1 MATEQTHDAAHESQG
16 DHGCGCGP
24 NHEAQTE
31 TVGDSCST
39 HTETPKPQQA
49 SAELEQPKAQSGKV
63 VTITAPAAEKIKEF
77 MAEEDG
83 NPQYLRIY
91 VQGGGCSGL
100 SYGMGFEKEAEED
113 DRVIEENG
121 VKVLVDSM
129 SIDHLNGANVDYIE
143 SLMGSGFKINNP
155 NVTKS
160 CSCGSSFSTE

>member
-1 MATEQTHDAAHESQG
+1 MATEQTHDAAHESHD

-49 SAELEQPKAQSGKV
+49 ASAELEQPKAQSGKV
-63 VTITAPAAEKIKEF
+63 VAITAPAAEKIKEF

-83 NPQYLRIY
+83 NPQFLRIY

-100 SYGMGFEKEAEED
+100 SYG
-113 DRVIEENG
+113 IP
-121 VKVLVDSM
+121 
-129 SIDHLNGANVDYIE
+129 SI
-143 SLMGSGFKINNP
+143 S
-155 NVTKS
+155 
-160 CSCGSSFSTE
+160 

>member
-1 MATEQTHDAAHESQG
+1 MATEQTHDASHESH
-16 DHGCGCGP
+16 DHGGCGCGS
-24 NHEAQTE
+24 NHESHAE
-31 TVGDSCST
+31 P
-39 HTETPKPQQA
+39 PKPQPA
-49 SAELEQPKAQSGKV
+49 SAELEQPKPQSGKV
-63 VTITAPAAEKIKEF
+63 VTITSMAAEKIKEF

-83 NPQYLRIY
+83 NPQFLRIY

-113 DRVIEENG
+113 DSVIEENG
-121 VKVLVDSM
+121 VEVLVDSM
-129 SIDHLNGANVDYIE
+129 SIDHLQGANVDYIE

>member
-1 MATEQTHDAAHESQG
+1 MATEQTHDAAHESHD
-16 DHGCGCGP
+16 DHGCGCGS
-24 NHEAQTE
+24 NHEAHAE
-31 TVGDSCST
+31 P
-39 HTETPKPQQA
+39 PKPQQA

-63 VTITAPAAEKIKEF
+63 VTITPMAAEKIKEF

-83 NPQYLRIY
+83 NPQFLRIY

-100 SYGMGFEKEAEED
+100 SYGMGFEKEADED

-121 VKVLVDSM
+121 VKVLFDSM

>member
-1 MATEQTHDAAHESQG
+1 MATEQSQ
-16 DHGCGCGP
+16 
-24 NHEAQTE
+24 
-31 TVGDSCST
+31 
-39 HTETPKPQQA
+39 K
-49 SAELEQPKAQSGKV
+49 L
-63 VTITAPAAEKIKEF
+63 VTITSKAAEKIKEF
-77 MAEEDG
+77 MTEESDS
-83 NPQYLRIY
+83 PQYLRIY

-113 DRVIEENG
+113 DLTIEENG

-129 SIDHLNGANVDYIE
+129 SQDHLQGANVDYVE

>member
-1 MATEQTHDAAHESQG
+1 MATEQSHDASHESH
-16 DHGCGCGP
+16 DHGGCGCGS
-24 NHEAQTE
+24 NHESHAE
-31 TVGDSCST
+31 P
-39 HTETPKPQQA
+39 PKPQQA
-49 SAELEQPKAQSGKV
+49 SAELEQPTTQSGNV
-63 VTITAPAAEKIKEF
+63 VTITAKAAEKIHEF
-77 MAEEDG
+77 MAEEESK
-83 NPQYLRIY
+83 PEFLRMY

-113 DRVIEENG
+113 DKIIEENG

-129 SIDHLNGANVDYIE
+129 SIEHLKGAQVDYIE

>member
-1 MATEQTHDAAHESQG
+1 MIFCMATELQNHNKHLQKSQSVS
-16 DHGCGCGP
+16 H
-24 NHEAQTE
+24 NQ
-31 TVGDSCST
+31 
-39 HTETPKPQQA
+39 
-49 SAELEQPKAQSGKV
+49 
-63 VTITAPAAEKIKEF
+63 AAEKIQEF
-77 MAEEDG
+77 MAEEEG
-83 NPQYLRIY
+83 KPQFLRIY

-113 DRVIEENG
+113 DSVMEENG